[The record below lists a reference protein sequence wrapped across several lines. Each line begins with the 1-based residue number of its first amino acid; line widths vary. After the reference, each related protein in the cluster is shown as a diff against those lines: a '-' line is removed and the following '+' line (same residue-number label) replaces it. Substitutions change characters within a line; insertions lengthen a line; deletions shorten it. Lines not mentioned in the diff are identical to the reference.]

1 MDDLKSKLLM
11 ALFDQKNYSEKV
23 LNLSD
28 FDASLKRALWLIFQW
43 FSLWRSEIKLSM
55 NDENTFFYNQ
65 QVSALTEYEYDDDD
79 EKLS

>member
-1 MDDLKSKLLM
+1 
-11 ALFDQKNYSEKV
+11 
-23 LNLSD
+23 
-28 FDASLKRALWLIFQW
+28 
-43 FSLWRSEIKLSM
+43 M